1 MAIFITLLLTAYLAG
16 SVNFSIILF
25 RLMGRSD
32 PRAQFSG
39 NPGTTNVYRQAGL
52 LWAILVL
59 LLDFS
64 RAMGVSWLAIYYLPM
79 RLVPWVGLVLI
90 LGNRFPCFHG
100 FKGGKGVANYMGF
113 FAMITGWSVIYA
125 MVAWVTAYGL
135 FRKPFIASFFLI
147 LTLGAL
153 VVKEIGMD
161 SISTSGV
168 AVTVAFIIA
177 NHRQNM
183 IELLKKDNPI

>member
-16 SVNFSIILF
+16 SINFSIILF

-52 LWAILVL
+52 FWAVLVL

-64 RAMGVSWLAIYYLPM
+64 RAMGVAWLAIFYLPM
-79 RLVPWVGLVLI
+79 RLVPWVGLGLI

-113 FAMITGWSVIYA
+113 FAMITGWPVIYA

-147 LTLGAL
+147 LTLGSL
-153 VVKEIGMD
+153 VVRTIGLD
-161 SISTSGV
+161 PISTSGV
-168 AVTVAFIIA
+168 AVTVIFIIA

-183 IELLKKDNPI
+183 VELLKNK